1 MVEMYTNMRYLQR
14 NLLEEYG
21 LEHFD
26 AWAANF
32 GNVVNAVEL
41 TPEGVGYRTKSSFQV
56 SPTCP
61 N

>member
-41 TPEGVGYRTKSSFQV
+41 TPEGYTLVRR
-56 SPTCP
+56 
-61 N
+61 